1 MGFYE
6 DNIVFA
12 RIGRLGL
19 TRSAP
24 KGFDYI
30 YGHTVFIVRPY
41 TNVNPAFVFWSLRLG
56 SVVDYLL
63 MVMNSNTGIPTLD
76 TTVFER
82 TKIDLPS
89 AEEQIEIVRRV
100 DQLFAHADRIEQQTN
115 NALAH
120 FKNLNQSILA
130 KAFWGDLTKQ
140 WRKDNPDL
148 MSGENNAA
156 ELLEKINADRAQVK
170 STKKTFLQT
179 SSA

>member
-1 MGFYE
+1 
-6 DNIVFA
+6 
-12 RIGRLGL
+12 
-19 TRSAP
+19 
-24 KGFDYI
+24 
-30 YGHTVFIVRPY
+30 
-41 TNVNPAFVFWSLRLG
+41 
-56 SVVDYLL
+56 

-156 ELLEKINADRAQVK
+156 ELLGKINADRAQVK